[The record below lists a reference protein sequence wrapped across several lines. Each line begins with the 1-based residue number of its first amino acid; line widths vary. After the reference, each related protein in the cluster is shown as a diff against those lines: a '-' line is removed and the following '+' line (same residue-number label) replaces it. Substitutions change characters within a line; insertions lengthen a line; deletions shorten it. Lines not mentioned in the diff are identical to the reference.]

1 MSKHGSASDDMLLP
15 PIKLALAKQLSS
27 AHSMYGSKARA
38 MLCVNQCS
46 YPTWYGH
53 FIGFLWCI
61 TLLQLACM
69 VFGLDNTWLAR
80 IKHSH
85 VGIWQHF

>member
-85 VGIWQHF
+85 VDIWQHF